1 MPSVLYEV
9 CQAGAGLAVE
19 PLAFRYEGGA
29 LDLAT
34 LRRLFPEIGQ
44 FYFRARV
51 AHPSGEQGGWAWQDL
66 VAESEPVPR
75 APDGGPPYVRAL
87 PVMFEEEEE
96 DEGRERAAVGEE
108 PAPAWQRS
116 SSDGLGELEPATP
129 PQQLQQ
135 PDLDLFS
142 QPRAAPARSSS
153 PARAEPSSLESSS
166 SESDSDDDR
175 PRREERPSR
184 DALELPGPPQ
194 AREPPSPPQP
204 REPPPA
210 QQQQQQQQQQQP
222 QLTAAPSWSSVS
234 SFLKK
239 SAQAASQ
246 AAAQLAAQSGLAP
259 GMANA
264 QQRGTLNALARLLS
278 ERCDANEHSLQLKTC
293 WKAAFPDT
301 AFQAAGPQWQLL
313 GFQGDDPCRDAVL
326 SKTGALGLRCLA
338 YYLEHTFGR
347 QRGINTSALQL
358 APAVATAVL
367 RLSAHLELATRGFES
382 ANRPYWALFDLP
394 GGFFEVVAV
403 AVGLA
408 DGQARAGKADADKAP
423 RIAIDRVV
431 ALLQSHAPKN
441 VDELYQAVQR

>member
-1 MPSVLYEV
+1 MSRRVTMPIVLYEV
-9 CQAGAGLAVE
+9 CQASAGARAVE
-19 PLAFRYEGGA
+19 PLAFRYEGGP
-29 LDLAT
+29 LDLAA
-34 LRRLFPEIGQ
+34 LRRLFPESGQ
-44 FYFRARV
+44 FHFRARV
-51 AHPSGEQGGWAWQDL
+51 THPWEQGGWAWQDL
-66 VAESEPVPR
+66 VADSEPVPR

-87 PVMFEEEEE
+87 PVMFEEEN
-96 DEGRERAAVGEE
+96 DAGRRAAAGEE
-108 PAPAWQRS
+108 PARS
-116 SSDGLGELEPATP
+116 SNYDLGDFEPATP

-135 PDLDLFS
+135 ADLDLFS
-142 QPRAAPARSSS
+142 EPRAARSPS
-153 PARAEPSSLESSS
+153 PVRAEPSSLESSS

-175 PRREERPSR
+175 PLREARTSR
-184 DALELPGPPQ
+184 DALEPPEPPQ
-194 AREPPSPPQP
+194 QRESPP
-204 REPPPA
+204 PPPL

-222 QLTAAPSWSSVS
+222 PQATAAPSWSSVS

-264 QQRGTLNALARLLS
+264 QQRAALNSLARLQT
-278 ERCDANEHSLQLKTC
+278 ERCDASEHSLQLKAC
-293 WKAAFPDT
+293 WKAAFPDA
-301 AFQAAGPQWQLL
+301 AFQASGPQWQLL

-347 QRGINTSALQL
+347 QRGISTSALQL

-367 RLSAHLELATRGFES
+367 RLSAHLELATHGFES
-382 ANRPYWALFDLP
+382 ANRPYWALFDQP

-408 DGQARAGKADADKAP
+408 DGQARAGKTDADKAP
-423 RIAIDRVV
+423 RIAIDRVL

-441 VDELYQAVQR
+441 VDELYQAVRSSER